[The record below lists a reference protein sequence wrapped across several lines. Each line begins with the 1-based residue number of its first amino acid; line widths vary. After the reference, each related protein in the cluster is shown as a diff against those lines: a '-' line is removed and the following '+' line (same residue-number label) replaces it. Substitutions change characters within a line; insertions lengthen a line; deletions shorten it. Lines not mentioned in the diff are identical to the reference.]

1 MAFQERLDWDD
12 QPPHLGRSADASQER
27 PSRAGWHLRKD
38 HDGKT
43 GTISRCAWDD
53 QPPRLTKDQ
62 VDWDDQSLLLGDD
75 RLSQEEPSGETGNQ
89 SQERTWMISR
99 LIRDD

>member
-75 RLSQEEPSGETGNQ
+75 RLSQEEPQWRDWKSVTGKN
-89 SQERTWMISR
+89 M
-99 LIRDD
+99 DDQLPHPG